1 MRDLKK
7 CAIDEDGND
16 NDSIRNDE
24 SIFDSLAGK
33 EWEQPDASYLLK
45 EYFRIVRG
53 LNYDDII
60 DYKMLQNL
68 MEKLVVKMCCDEGLG
83 KRKRS
88 AVRKTRKTAVDKRKE
103 MEEQENDKSNDEK
116 IAQKEES
123 NMRKT
128 KRSLR
133 QSERSKVAAVDKSKE
148 MEEQENEPKKNEKM
162 APKQKSSTRKTAKSV
177 RQSGRRKDATQTSGM
192 VAQDKAILIDVKDII
207 MIDVS
212 DTSNDDID
220 NDDDSFKSCQSMEC
234 EDTSILTNI
243 TRIEMEDIENKPP
256 LNNSNNSKG
265 TKHVNK
271 DTDPDQLHLF
281 VVEGPH
287 QGEIFSLSGTV
298 TVGRDPKII
307 KAKGGGARGTNYF
320 ILGKDEGIS
329 STHLKLLPRS
339 SKAGL
344 SIRVNDLGSS
354 NGTLL
359 NGRQVPRNGGRQAF
373 IGDTIKIGE
382 SLLKVTKGEGK

>member
-103 MEEQENDKSNDEK
+103 TEEQENDKSNNEK
-116 IAQKEES
+116 IVQKEES
-123 NMRKT
+123 SIRKS

-148 MEEQENEPKKNEKM
+148 MEEQE
-162 APKQKSSTRKTAKSV
+162 
-177 RQSGRRKDATQTSGM
+177 
-192 VAQDKAILIDVKDII
+192 
-207 MIDVS
+207 
-212 DTSNDDID
+212 
-220 NDDDSFKSCQSMEC
+220 
-234 EDTSILTNI
+234 
-243 TRIEMEDIENKPP
+243 
-256 LNNSNNSKG
+256 
-265 TKHVNK
+265 K
-271 DTDPDQLHLF
+271 DTDPDQLYLF

-287 QGEIFSLSGTV
+287 QGEIFSLSGNV
-298 TVGRDPKII
+298 TVGRE
-307 KAKGGGARGTNYF
+307 GGGAQGTNYF
-320 ILGKDEGIS
+320 ILGKDDIS
-329 STHLKLLPRS
+329 SSFPK
-339 SKAGL
+339 
-344 SIRVNDLGSS
+344 
-354 NGTLL
+354 
-359 NGRQVPRNGGRQAF
+359 
-373 IGDTIKIGE
+373 IK
-382 SLLKVTKGEGK
+382 